1 MKCYE
6 KLLALAAVVLTLP
19 LLAAGQQDATRLA
32 PVKASLMQ
40 NLDASKVHNGDEVRA
55 KLKSTVH
62 LANGTKLA
70 SGTILTGHV
79 TEDQVNQQ
87 GTSKLGLCFDQALLK
102 DGKSIPIKAMLVGAS
117 QPPYQTIN
125 RTTNYMWSP
134 GTRQVD
140 QIDALP
146 GIDLHSRVSS
156 KNSGVFVSSKKDLKL
171 DNASQLEFAVGPQS
185 GA

>member
-1 MKCYE
+1 MKFYE

-19 LLAAGQQDATRLA
+19 LLAAGQDASRLT

-40 NLDASKVHNGDEVRA
+40 NLDAKKVHNGDEVRA
-55 KLKSTVH
+55 KLKSTAH
-62 LANGTKLA
+62 LTDGTELP
-70 SGTILTGHV
+70 SGSILTGHV
-79 TEDQVNQQ
+79 TEDQLNQQ
-87 GTSKLGLCFDQALLK
+87 GTSKLAVRFDQAHLK
-102 DGKSIPIKAMLVGAS
+102 SGKDIPIKAMLVGAS
-117 QPPYQTIN
+117 QPPYQTVN
-125 RTTNYMWSP
+125 RTTNYMWTP
-134 GTRQVD
+134 GTRQID

-156 KNSGVFVSSKKDLKL
+156 KDSGVFVSSKKDVKL